1 MKFYQQ
7 IMIYGGPGSF
17 TVKLANGEE
26 RTFRT
31 YNEALLA
38 TIEYLAQHASFS
50 QQTANGPMVLEE
62 KTGENIQ
69 AVRR

>member
-17 TVKLANGEE
+17 TVKLAGGEE

-38 TIEYLAQHASFS
+38 VIEYLASHASFS
-50 QQTANGPMVLEE
+50 QQTPNGPMVFADR
-62 KTGENIQ
+62 T
-69 AVRR
+69 AS